1 MLYRCWSRRRSV
13 ADKRSVAMDLWIID
27 CMGGLFWGN
36 AHLRFLYWASLL
48 GCFPGHLLS
57 RPDSQADVL
66 LGGAHLFAQHHLC
79 QWRRDHAGTT
89 FPRESL
95 SQSPNTQQL
104 VYYAHFASGSA
115 ICPHFCGFRMKTWSW
130 LKWSSWD
137 SPWRGTW
144 PWLSSK
150 RARWKPEYPHFLLY
164 IKFKHYTP
172 RFRNKTVNQTCS
184 ERIYF
189 CSCSNHITSSRWYR
203 PDTKNQNVTFLSQD
217 KR

>member
-1 MLYRCWSRRRSV
+1 M
-13 ADKRSVAMDLWIID
+13 
-27 CMGGLFWGN
+27 
-36 AHLRFLYWASLL
+36 
-48 GCFPGHLLS
+48 FPGHLLS

-79 QWRRDHAGTT
+79 QWRQDHAGTT

-95 SQSPNTQQL
+95 SQGPTTLSSSCIM
-104 VYYAHFASGSA
+104 H
-115 ICPHFCGFRMKTWSW
+115 ICLRICNLPHFCGFRMKTWSW
-130 LKWSSWD
+130 PKWSCWGSL
-137 SPWRGTW
+137 WRGIW

-164 IKFKHYTP
+164 IKFKHYKP
-172 RFRNKTVNQTCS
+172 RFNNKTVNQTCS

-217 KR
+217 KQ